1 MCLYMGLLDEKT
13 ECPSDRLQGL
23 AGAGG
28 GRRCWPGGM
37 ISSKGVRC
45 PYAES
50 AGGWMAVGVR
60 PADHFWV
67 SVSCVLPFTSLY
79 VPAALCLKVLSPW
92 SGTLRCNARVVSSSM
107 PGGDPLPYSLG
118 QMTLKCP
125 VLSEFL
131 GETKLQSRPGARGW
145 KMCSSLVFSPFL
157 SHFCVPRLACLV
169 ITHR

>member
-1 MCLYMGLLDEKT
+1 M
-13 ECPSDRLQGL
+13 PQGQTARAGRGRWGQEVL
-23 AGAGG
+23 AW
-28 GRRCWPGGM
+28 RYDQQQRSTMSLCRVSRWM
-37 ISSKGVRC
+37 D
-45 PYAES
+45 
-50 AGGWMAVGVR
+50 GWGVR

-92 SGTLRCNARVVSSSM
+92 SGTLQCNARVVSSSM